1 MIYDKGKVIAGI
13 IVFILIVAFPVYY
26 NIAKPR
32 EQARPSLD
40 TPVINQMGVKQCVMP
55 KDYMTT
61 EHMQLLDDWRDS
73 VVRDGDR
80 YFEKVIDGKVY
91 EKSLQNTCM
100 HCHSNKEKFCDE
112 CHNYASVRP
121 YCWDCHISPKEKK
134 S

>member
-13 IVFILIVAFPVYY
+13 IVFVLIVAFPVYY
-26 NIAKPR
+26 NFSKVGDKAM
-32 EQARPSLD
+32 PSID
-40 TPVINQMGVKQCVMP
+40 TPEINAMGVKQCVKP
-55 KDYMTT
+55 KAYMTT
-61 EHMQLLDDWRDS
+61 EHMQLLDEWRDS

-80 YFEKVIDGKVY
+80 YFGMIDGKLY

-100 HCHSNKEKFCDE
+100 HCHSNKKRFCDE
-112 CHNYASVRP
+112 CHNYASVKP

>member
-61 EHMQLLDDWRDS
+61 EHMQLLDDGVTVLSETETVIMKKWLT
-73 VVRDGDR
+73 VRFMKR
-80 YFEKVIDGKVY
+80 VFRTHACTAIPTKRSFAMNVT
-91 EKSLQNTCM
+91 NT
-100 HCHSNKEKFCDE
+100 
-112 CHNYASVRP
+112 P
-121 YCWDCHISPKEKK
+121 Q
-134 S
+134 